1 MRSAPAA
8 VAVPDRLF
16 LVGPMGAGKTT
27 VGRHLA
33 ELLGFDFVDS
43 DHEIESRT
51 GVSIPWIFEKEGEA
65 GFRQREQAM
74 IDELTQ
80 RHHVVLATGGGAV
93 MRDCNRHAL
102 HERGCVVYLETP
114 VAMQLARTERDRNRP
129 LLQTPNPAQK
139 LAELMALRDPLY
151 RSTAHHIVPTSE
163 GAARDL
169 ALRIIQLVQRP
180 QTR

>member
-1 MRSAPAA
+1 MRGWP
-8 VAVPDRLF
+8 VAGVGPDRLF
-16 LVGPMGAGKTT
+16 LIGPMGAGKTT

-33 ELLGFDFVDS
+33 DLLGFDFVDS
-43 DHEIESRT
+43 DHEIEART

-80 RHHVVLATGGGAV
+80 RHRVVLATGGGAV
-93 MRDCNRHAL
+93 MRESNRQAL
-102 HERGCVVYLETP
+102 HERGQVVYLDTP
-114 VAMQLARTERDRNRP
+114 VSMQLARTERDRNRP
-129 LLQTPNPAQK
+129 LLQIPNPAAR

-151 RSTAHHIVPTSE
+151 RQTAHHVVPTSE

-169 ALRIIQLVQRP
+169 ALKIIQLVHSS